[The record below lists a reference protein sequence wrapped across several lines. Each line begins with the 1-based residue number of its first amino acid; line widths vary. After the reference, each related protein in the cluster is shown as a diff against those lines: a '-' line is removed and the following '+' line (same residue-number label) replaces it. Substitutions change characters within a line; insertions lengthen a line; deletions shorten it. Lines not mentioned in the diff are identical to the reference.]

1 MKLTKAFMILQTIG
15 MYLSQIPLI
24 AIFIIAIID
33 KENNLSSLS
42 DLCGKTYRISL
53 IVVTIIAII
62 NIIISFLSIRKDYK
76 DLSKFTMV
84 LKLIQIPWYILNFF
98 FSILVLIGLSNIF
111 LFILTPI
118 VFVIA
123 VFSTYTYMISISSYE
138 IIYLIKSLI
147 KRKIEFNWI
156 YILSLIFM
164 FIFILDIPG
173 SIIIYS
179 KQKDIDANN

>member
-1 MKLTKAFMILQTIG
+1 MKLTKSFMILQTIG

-24 AIFIIAIID
+24 TIFIIAIVN

-53 IVVTIIAII
+53 IVVVIIAIR

-76 DLSKFTMV
+76 DLSIFTMV
-84 LKLIQIPWYILNFF
+84 LKLIQPWYFLNFF

-111 LFILTPI
+111 FLMLTPM

-147 KRKIEFNWI
+147 KRKIEFNWV

-164 FIFILDIPG
+164 FIFVLDIPG

-179 KQKDIDANN
+179 KQKDIDVNN